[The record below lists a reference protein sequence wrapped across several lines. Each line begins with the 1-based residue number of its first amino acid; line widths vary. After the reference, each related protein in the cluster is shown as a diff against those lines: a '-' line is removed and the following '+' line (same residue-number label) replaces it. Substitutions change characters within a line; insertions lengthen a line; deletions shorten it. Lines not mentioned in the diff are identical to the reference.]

1 VQTTMNKFPLAIILF
16 ILGLYFITHSPA
28 TYSSATMLPLATTSL
43 GSSSIEGFE
52 GTSASNSTQNDENKL
67 KYRCADVLIQEGSNF
82 FLYNSQLTKVP
93 GVNPLRFNS
102 LEEYVEFTEWQR
114 SQGILCPIL
123 FLQQTMD
130 AQNNFVYKAR
140 PSPTDLQGGNQDFT
154 LGVNHAG
161 SVTKLL
167 DANRDNNIPYNV
179 NSYPAFDPYNQDI
192 GLDTPLDKMF
202 HESNTQGVS
211 PNPMDTNWAGHG
223 YTNALVQS
231 GYYSDNEVYTR
242 R

>member
-1 VQTTMNKFPLAIILF
+1 
-16 ILGLYFITHSPA
+16 
-28 TYSSATMLPLATTSL
+28 MLSLSNSSL

-52 GTSASNSTQNDENKL
+52 GEFVIDPTKTDQDKL
-67 KYRCADVLIQEGSNF
+67 KYRCADVLIQEGANF

-102 LEEYVEFTEWQR
+102 LEEYVQFTEWQR

-123 FLQQTMD
+123 FLQQSLD

-140 PSPTDLQGGNQDFT
+140 PSPTDLQGGNPDFT
-154 LGVNHAG
+154 VGVSHAG
-161 SVTKLL
+161 SVSKLL

-179 NSYPAFDPYNQDI
+179 NSYPAYDPYNQDI

-202 HESNTQGVS
+202 HESSTQGIS
-211 PNPMDTNWAGHG
+211 PNPMDTNWAGHA
-223 YTNALVQS
+223 YTNSLIKS
-231 GYYSDNEVYTR
+231 GYYSDNEVYTQR
-242 R
+242 